1 MILSFP
7 RRVLISSVI
16 FLGAMVLFGSAITAA
31 EESGAQSPQR
41 IVSVNFC
48 TDELLLSLVGP
59 ERIAA
64 ITQFDRDPEAEE
76 LLAKAGEIKKV
87 AGSVEA
93 VLSCNPDLLLA
104 GRFSRQTT
112 VRYFERSGIPV
123 LVFGVPKSFKDIYTD
138 IRKLAQAVGENEKG
152 ERIIKEMQ
160 DELAALDPKKP
171 VLDPGACPSCQKKKE
186 FVPKR
191 AVFLQSESFVPG
203 RGTFENS
210 IMEAAGLLNVAAQIG
225 IQDYGKLDLEKLIEL
240 EPEVLIFTS
249 DQKSGRTIRG
259 EVLSHPAI
267 RNALSQAKVVTV
279 PSSLLNCGSPA
290 SVEAVRILVKETSK

>member
-1 MILSFP
+1 MRSCKVMLLCLALTFWASGMA
-7 RRVLISSVI
+7 L
-16 FLGAMVLFGSAITAA
+16 A
-31 EESGAQSPQR
+31 EENSTQIPQR

-64 ITQFDRDPEAEE
+64 ITQFDRGPEAEV
-76 LLAKAGEIKKV
+76 KDGGIKKV

-123 LVFGVPKSFKDIYTD
+123 LVFGVPKSFEDIYAD
-138 IRKLAQAVGENEKG
+138 IRKLSQAVGENEKG

-160 DELAALDPKKP
+160 DELADLNPKKP
-171 VLDPGACPSCQKKKE
+171 VRDPGACSSCQKMNE

-191 AVFLQSESFVPG
+191 AVVLQSERFVPG

-225 IQDYGKLDLEKLIEL
+225 IRDYGKLDLEKLIEL

-267 RNALSQAKVVTV
+267 RNALPQARIVTV

-290 SVEAVRILVKETSK
+290 SVEAVRILVKETSR

>member
-1 MILSFP
+1 MRSCKTLLFF
-7 RRVLISSVI
+7 LALT
-16 FLGAMVLFGSAITAA
+16 FLGSGIAMA
-31 EESGAQSPQR
+31 EGNSAQSPQR

-64 ITQFDRDPEAEE
+64 ITQFDRGSEAEV
-76 LLAKAGEIKKV
+76 KAGGIKKV

-104 GRFSRQTT
+104 GKFSPRTT
-112 VRYFERSGIPV
+112 VRYFDRSGIPV
-123 LVFGVPKSFKDIYTD
+123 LVFGVPKSFEDIFGD
-138 IRKLAQAVGENEKG
+138 IRKLAQAVGENERG

-160 DELAALDPKKP
+160 DELAALNPKTTAQGS
-171 VLDPGACPSCQKKKE
+171 GACPSCSKKKDP
-186 FVPKR
+186 VPKR

-210 IMEAAGLLNVAAQIG
+210 IMEAAGLVNVAAQIG
-225 IQDYGKLDLEKLIEL
+225 IQDYGKLGLEKLIEL
-240 EPEVLIFTS
+240 EPEVLVFTS

-267 RNALSQAKVVTV
+267 RNALSQAKIVTV